1 LPWRLAAAM
10 AAATAAATAAERAA
24 EATAAAVEAECALNV
39 NEEVVDAAKR
49 QVEHP
54 AARRQR

>member
-1 LPWRLAAAM
+1 M